1 MRRVLGRLLV
11 ILAALALLALCAAG
25 WHYSDLILGP
35 DQRPARHGQ
44 TILAR
49 VDSTI
54 TLATSAKAVRPGR
67 WAIEW
72 EGGYGELGPV
82 LHAEPDRVVRPFRLA
97 AGMAPDTTARLGGFA
112 FDADPET
119 WLGVP
124 FKTVEYR
131 SSLGPILAW
140 LVPGSDSTWAIFVHG
155 RAASRAE
162 MLRMLP
168 AYRALGLPCLV
179 ICYRNDRCGPRALG
193 GRYQMG
199 FTEWRDLE
207 DAVRFALEHGA
218 RRVVPVGCSMGGSIV
233 AEFLRHSALASAAPV
248 AVLDA
253 PALDW
258 NAMLAVGARN
268 RHVPPW
274 LTEVGKWIATV
285 RTGIPWDELVQARHA
300 AEFKAPILILHGA
313 KDATAPVEASRR
325 FAATRPDLVTF
336 VPFPEAGHVEATNY
350 EEARYRRVIRSGCAP
365 TAWRP

>member
-1 MRRVLGRLLV
+1 M
-11 ILAALALLALCAAG
+11 
-25 WHYSDLILGP
+25 
-35 DQRPARHGQ
+35 
-44 TILAR
+44 
-49 VDSTI
+49 
-54 TLATSAKAVRPGR
+54 
-67 WAIEW
+67 
-72 EGGYGELGPV
+72 
-82 LHAEPDRVVRPFRLA
+82 
-97 AGMAPDTTARLGGFA
+97 
-112 FDADPET
+112 
-119 WLGVP
+119 P

-253 PALDW
+253 PALDLERHARRRGQEPTRA
-258 NAMLAVGARN
+258 AMAHRGRQVDRHGAHRHPVGRAGAGEAR
-268 RHVPPW
+268 
-274 LTEVGKWIATV
+274 G
-285 RTGIPWDELVQARHA
+285 GVQAR
-300 AEFKAPILILHGA
+300 P
-313 KDATAPVEASRR
+313 S
-325 FAATRPDLVTF
+325 
-336 VPFPEAGHVEATNY
+336 
-350 EEARYRRVIRSGCAP
+350 
-365 TAWRP
+365 